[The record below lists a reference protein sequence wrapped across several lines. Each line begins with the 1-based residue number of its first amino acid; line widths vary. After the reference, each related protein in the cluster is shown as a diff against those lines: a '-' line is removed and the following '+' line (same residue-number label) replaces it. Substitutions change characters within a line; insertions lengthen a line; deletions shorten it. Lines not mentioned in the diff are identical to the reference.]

1 MRRSLALVLLLGWL
15 GAEAQRLDSLKLWSA
30 TMLRDPDGSVR
41 QNMATRVKQELDRWL
56 TEHKGPLPPPD
67 SLPSITLLNSPDG
80 KLGMVN
86 WEWRDSLNTL
96 HYEGRIR
103 YLHPITKLWTM
114 VALEAP
120 ADAEK
125 RNLQSFNDPS
135 HWLAC
140 HYYYIMK
147 NPIRKKNSYVLL
159 GFDGGQKS
167 KKRKI
172 MDFLVVE
179 PGGKL
184 SLGMPVLETGGQ
196 MQRRFVLE
204 YAPEVSVGMRYDARL
219 KAVVFDHLVPM
230 RPELK
235 GQSGY
240 YVPDLS
246 YDAFQFQKGKWK
258 LLLDVDA
265 RNPKGMDEPRMRNPK

>member
-1 MRRSLALVLLLGWL
+1 MRRTLALVLLLGGL
-15 GAEAQRLDSLKLWSA
+15 GAEAQSLDSLKSWST
-30 TMLRDPDGSVR
+30 TMLRHPDGSVR
-41 QNMATRVKQELDRWL
+41 QNMALRVIQGLDQWL
-56 TEHKGPLPPPD
+56 AEQKGPLPPPD

-80 KLGMVN
+80 KLGLVN
-86 WEWRDSLNTL
+86 WEWRDTLNIL

-103 YLHPITKLWTM
+103 YLHPITKTWAV
-114 VALEAP
+114 VALETP

-125 RNLQSFNDPS
+125 RNPQSFNDPS
-135 HWLAC
+135 HWLSC
-140 HYYYIMK
+140 HYYYLMK